1 MAAFQNNRVQRMGGW
16 TAHRDE
22 RHDSG
27 SKGPRR
33 NGSSLIAALWLRLS
47 ESSCRSRSEESG
59 LRMSQILPL
68 ALLALGRGLRLPLG
82 QDRGISAA
90 ATGGMW
96 CCRKQGRGRP
106 VCLQGSWRPQ
116 PARCCLKIEV
126 DGSSIAP
133 RAVGCRGGILTSRAR
148 LYRPRAPIK
157 SNG

>member
-1 MAAFQNNRVQRMGGW
+1 MDEENIAPRREAEEETADGSLSEQSRAANGRVDR
-16 TAHRDE
+16 HRDE

-106 VCLQGSWRPQ
+106 VCLQG
-116 PARCCLKIEV
+116 C
-126 DGSSIAP
+126 
-133 RAVGCRGGILTSRAR
+133 
-148 LYRPRAPIK
+148 
-157 SNG
+157 